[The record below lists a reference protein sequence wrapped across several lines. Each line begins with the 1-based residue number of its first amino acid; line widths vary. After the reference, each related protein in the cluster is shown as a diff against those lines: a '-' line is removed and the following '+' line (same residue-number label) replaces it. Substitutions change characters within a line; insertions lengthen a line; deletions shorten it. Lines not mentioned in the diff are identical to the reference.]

1 MIRLHRAR
9 MSDTLFY
16 VLATCKRLLEPFV
29 SVLIY
34 RNATR
39 DQSCLHVMLVGF
51 IRTVSNVL
59 ATCKRLLEPFVVQ

>member
-1 MIRLHRAR
+1 M
-9 MSDTLFY
+9 
-16 VLATCKRLLEPFV
+16 LESMHKIWQKNLSLSLVF
-29 SVLIY
+29 VLIN

-39 DQSCLHVMLVGF
+39 DQPCMHVMLVGF